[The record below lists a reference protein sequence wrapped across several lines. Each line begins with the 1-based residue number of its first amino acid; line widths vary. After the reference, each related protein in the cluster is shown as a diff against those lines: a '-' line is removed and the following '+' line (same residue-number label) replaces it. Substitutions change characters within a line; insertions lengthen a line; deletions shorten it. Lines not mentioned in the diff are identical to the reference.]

1 MAMDDSEIPGGETDG
16 AAPAPSKRAEERW
29 VRAARRLLAPLLA
42 WLLRGLAV
50 SWRLSSRGTNPLV
63 DRGSEPR
70 LGALW
75 HRNILVGAGVYRDS
89 GVHIAVSR
97 SRDGDHITAVMAC
110 LGFGRAPRGSSSR
123 GGVTALKGMLQEIEQ
138 GGAVVIFSDGPRGP
152 AQIAKPGA
160 IAVARLS
167 GTPLIP
173 VGIAARPCLRFGSWD
188 RTILPLPFARVACHY
203 GEALEV
209 ARDADPEQLEAARR
223 ELQLRLNRVNEEAEA
238 ELAQRAS

>member
-1 MAMDDSEIPGGETDG
+1 MEDSDISAEESGGAT
-16 AAPAPSKRAEERW
+16 PTPSKRAEERW
-29 VRAARRLLAPLLA
+29 VGTARRLLAPLVA
-42 WLLRGLAV
+42 WLLRALAV
-50 SWRLSSRGTNPLV
+50 TWRTSARGANPLI
-63 DRGSEPR
+63 DRGAEPR

-97 SRDGDHITAVMAC
+97 SRDGDHITAVMVR
-110 LGFGRAPRGSSSR
+110 LGFGRAPRGSSTR
-123 GGVTALKGMLQEIEQ
+123 GGVTALKGMLQELER

-160 IAVARLS
+160 VAVARLS

-203 GEALEV
+203 GEAMEV

-223 ELQLRLNRVNEEAEA
+223 ELENRLNRVNEEAEA
-238 ELAQRAS
+238 ELAQRAP